1 MRLDWIF
8 LPRENPCA
16 KFYIIIII
24 IIIIIINNDNN
35 NNIIIKSLYSVL
47 IKKTYVQCFT

>member
-1 MRLDWIF
+1 MRLGWIF

-24 IIIIIINNDNN
+24 IIISTV
-35 NNIIIKSLYSVL
+35 NIG
-47 IKKTYVQCFT
+47 

>member
-24 IIIIIINNDNN
+24 IIINNDNNN